1 MRFPVPPALVR
12 ILATPVVE
20 ALSRSWRYTTHGA
33 ERWTAITERGEP
45 YIFLLWHEAIIPL
58 LWHLRDQGIAIIV
71 SQGREGR
78 YVGDYASR
86 LGYRILSGSSTK
98 GGARALLGAVRVLAE
113 GGAVAITPDGPK
125 GPRRV
130 VKPGVVQAARRSGAW
145 VVPLHATA
153 APAWRVGSWDRL
165 VVPKPRAK
173 VLAGFGDPFRLEG
186 PKGGDLEADVGQC
199 EAAMAALEAEMG
211 R

>member
-1 MRFPVPPALVR
+1 THRVRAGARATWWSRGLQPRGHAGHRPAVAMRFPVPPALVR

-98 GGARALLGAVRVLAE
+98 GGARALLGA
-113 GGAVAITPDGPK
+113 G
-125 GPRRV
+125 
-130 VKPGVVQAARRSGAW
+130 
-145 VVPLHATA
+145 
-153 APAWRVGSWDRL
+153 
-165 VVPKPRAK
+165 
-173 VLAGFGDPFRLEG
+173 
-186 PKGGDLEADVGQC
+186 
-199 EAAMAALEAEMG
+199 
-211 R
+211 

>member
-12 ILATPVVE
+12 ILATPIVE
-20 ALSRSWRYTTHGA
+20 TLSRSWRYATHGGD
-33 ERWTAITERGEP
+33 RWNAITERREP
-45 YIFLLWHEAIIPL
+45 YILLLWHEAIIPL

-165 VVPKPRAK
+165 VIPKPRAR
-173 VLAGFGDPFRLEG
+173 VLAGFGEPFRLQG
-186 PKGGDLEADVGQC
+186 PKGGDLRADVAQC
-199 EAAMAALEAEMG
+199 EAAMAALEAEMS

>member
-1 MRFPVPPALVR
+1 MRIPVPPALVR
-12 ILATPVVE
+12 WLATPLVT
-20 ALSRSWRYTTHGA
+20 ALSRTWRYRSHHP
-33 ERWTAITERGEP
+33 ERWEPIVARGEA

-58 LWHLRDQGIAIIV
+58 LWHLRHRGIAIIV

-78 YVGDYASR
+78 YVGDYASG
-86 LGYRILSGSSTK
+86 LGYRILSGSSSR
-98 GGARALLGAVRVLAE
+98 GGPRALLGAVRVLAE

-125 GPRRV
+125 GPRRE

-165 VVPKPRAK
+165 AIPKPRAE
-173 VLAGFGDPFRLEG
+173 VVVGFGPPFRLDQPGEG
-186 PKGGDLEADVGQC
+186 VEAGIRQC
-199 EAAMAALEAEMG
+199 EAAMAALEAEM
-211 R
+211 RP